1 MAHGAFNTV
10 GGMRAGFPLVIHHLV
25 AAGTGIPGRNQPMEN
40 MRGLILLSN
49 GWLDGNSQNQ
59 KNEQGETEHA
69 RTETIHGQTS

>member
-1 MAHGAFNTV
+1 
-10 GGMRAGFPLVIHHLV
+10 
-25 AAGTGIPGRNQPMEN
+25 